1 MAYSRKG
8 FIDAFFSFSGVL
20 TGQKRFRQGELPEN
34 YKMLLNKTT
43 PRYFR
48 GYKIKI
54 QSLIEKQKSNT
65 FPVATQWMTY
75 KL

>member
-43 PRYFR
+43 PRHFR
-48 GYKIKI
+48 GYKLKI
-54 QSLIEKQKSNT
+54 QSLVEKQKSNT
-65 FPVATQWMTY
+65 FPVATHWMTC

>member
-8 FIDAFFSFSGVL
+8 FIDAFFSFFGVL

-54 QSLIEKQKSNT
+54 QSLVEKQKSNI
-65 FPVATQWMTY
+65 FRVATQND
-75 KL
+75 L

>member
-1 MAYSRKG
+1 MPY
-8 FIDAFFSFSGVL
+8 FSFFGVL
-20 TGQKRFRQGELPEN
+20 TGQKGFQRGELPEN

-48 GYKIKI
+48 VFKIKI
-54 QSLIEKQKSNT
+54 QSLVEKQKSDI
-65 FPVATQWMTY
+65 FRVATQWMTC